1 MFAGFPK
8 LAARG
13 PLVAAVLFLGV
24 LAGCTEANQWGL
36 PRVAAVVV
44 SPDGRLRAEVRNHPS
59 IDPPK
64 QSLWLVETET
74 DRRHRLAR
82 LGEDTHW
89 CQSISWSDDGSK
101 VAFVLQDA
109 YVALYDSESHEKL
122 SEVWLVENDAYPTS
136 REIVDLRL
144 NSSGSQMEYRT
155 CPRRSRRNCSEP
167 RTALLADESAA
178 AGNRKAG

>member
-1 MFAGFPK
+1 MSASFSS
-8 LAARG
+8 LATRA
-13 PLVAAVLFLGV
+13 PLVATVLLLGV
-24 LAGCTEANQWGL
+24 LAGCTKANQWGL

-74 DRRHRLAR
+74 DRRYRLAR
-82 LGEDTHW
+82 LGEDTGW
-89 CQSISWSDDGSK
+89 CQSISWSGDSSK

-109 YVALYDSESHEKL
+109 YLALYDAASHQRL
-122 SEVWLVENDAYPTS
+122 AEVWLVENNAYPTS

-144 NSSGSQMEYRT
+144 NSDGSQAEYRT
-155 CPRRSRRNCSEP
+155 CRRQDRRDCSEP
-167 RTALLADESAA
+167 KTALLVE
-178 AGNRKAG
+178 